1 MEKTCLQLEGGL
13 NLRSHYVDTLLVRRD
28 VLRLKKKG
36 SACLE
41 ELLAHMGDTARQ
53 KASLR
58 RSQVKSWRIKFKL
71 LKKYLFGTS
80 TLSLFKM

>member
-1 MEKTCLQLEGGL
+1 MPCLERVEDYIVKAKAQMEKTCLQLEGGL

-58 RSQVKSWRIKFKL
+58 RSQVKSWRI
-71 LKKYLFGTS
+71 TC
-80 TLSLFKM
+80 